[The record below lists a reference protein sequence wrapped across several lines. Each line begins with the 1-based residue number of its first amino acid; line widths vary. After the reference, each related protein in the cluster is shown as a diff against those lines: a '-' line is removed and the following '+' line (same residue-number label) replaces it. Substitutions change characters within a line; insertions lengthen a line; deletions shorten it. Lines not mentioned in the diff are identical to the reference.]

1 VALSTTPSVIRR
13 YLAFELK
20 RLREAAGKHQSEAAK
35 RIDTS
40 GGRIGHFE
48 TGRNLPKL
56 PEIEILL
63 PFYGAAEMVDGFR
76 ELIVQART
84 GPAVFEPDESM
95 TLPPGF
101 DLYLGLEQGASRIFV
116 YSAMTPTGLL
126 QCRPYAEALLRG
138 HDKSLDETEVQRQLD
153 LRMRRQ
159 EVLDRDES
167 PLELVAIL
175 DEAVLYRQIGGRDVL
190 RRQLDHLLGIAK
202 RPNVTIRVLPYKAGV
217 HPALHGPFVIL
228 DFPIERDPGVVYVE
242 DRIGGRYRD
251 DTEEIDEYAA
261 VADRL
266 VELAHSEADSVSA
279 IRKVRKELG

>member
-84 GPAVFEPDESM
+84 GPAVFEPDELM

-101 DLYLGLEQGASRIFV
+101 DLYLGLEQGATRIFT
-116 YSAMTPTGLL
+116 YSPMTVMGLL
-126 QCRPYAEALLRG
+126 QCRPYADALVRG
-138 HDKSLDETEVQRQLD
+138 DSKSLDEADVQRWLD

-159 EVLDRDES
+159 DVLDKDDS
-167 PLELVAIL
+167 PLELVSII
-175 DEAVLYRQIGGRDVL
+175 DEAVLHREIGGSDVL
-190 RRQLDHLLGIAK
+190 GQQLDHLLEMAK

-217 HPALHGPFVIL
+217 HPALHGPFIIL
-228 DFPIERDPGVVYVE
+228 DFPIERDPGVVYLE
-242 DRIGGRYRD
+242 DWIGGRYRD
-251 DTEEIDEYAA
+251 DVEEIDEYAA
-261 VADRL
+261 LANRL
-266 VELAHSEADSVSA
+266 VEPTLSEANSVSV
-279 IRKVRKELG
+279 IRKVRKELR